1 MFGLFVRFTCK
12 DETSA
17 QAYDRLVAE
26 TIEAIKTD
34 EPGTLVYASHL
45 VDGQP
50 LQRIF
55 YELYRDK
62 AAFEAHGAAPH
73 TRRYL
78 AERDQYLAS
87 TEVDYLT
94 LQTGKGT
101 GGWARRTTSKL
112 LAGICAPGR
121 AAEGSRRPN
130 RAGVSGP
137 RGAWMHRIS
146 RACGRVA

>member
-12 DETSA
+12 DEASA
-17 QAYDRLVAE
+17 GAYDRLVAE

-45 VDGQP
+45 VEGQP

-55 YELYRDK
+55 YELYKDK
-62 AAFEAHGAAPH
+62 AAFEAHEAASH

-78 AERDQYLAS
+78 AERGQYLAS
-87 TEVDYLT
+87 TDVDWLT

-101 GGWARRTTSKL
+101 GG
-112 LAGICAPGR
+112 
-121 AAEGSRRPN
+121 
-130 RAGVSGP
+130 
-137 RGAWMHRIS
+137 
-146 RACGRVA
+146 